1 MDKVSY
7 KELNADLAR
16 HLDAVADTGAPLVVK
31 RKKKKAVVVMP
42 LDEFESWQETA
53 YLLASP
59 GNARELRESIAQ
71 VSGGRLI
78 TKAGDLG

>member
-7 KELNADLAR
+7 KELHADLAR
-16 HLDAVADTGAPLVVK
+16 HLDAVADTGARLVVK
-31 RKKKKAVVVMP
+31 RGKKKAVVVMP

-53 YLLASP
+53 YLLSSP
-59 GNARELRESIAQ
+59 ANAKELRESIVQ